1 MLRPEAVVA
10 DLRDRR
16 LLWDAS
22 PGVVGMRGE
31 LAILCSSVSAAIA
44 EMTSVNSVDEW
55 RMPQVMSFETLE
67 RAKYFES
74 FPHWLT
80 AASHLNEDEAGLE
93 RIARSERPGTEAAKS
108 LDDATAALPPA
119 VCYHTYAALADSTI
133 DSPVMMTAEETCW
146 RHEGIRL
153 AALERG
159 WAFRMREV
167 VFVGF
172 ASGAEAFRQ
181 SGIADASAFAESIGL
196 RTRVELAEDPF
207 FAPTSRGKAL
217 LQRVKALKHELVLE
231 RRDGR
236 PLAIS
241 SFNNHERF
249 FGESFAIRL
258 VDGTFATTACVA
270 FGIERWMLAILMTH
284 GTDSANWPDL
294 SHSDIKGAAR

>member
-80 AASHLNEDEAGLE
+80 AASHLGEDEAGLE
-93 RIARSERPGTEAAKS
+93 RIARSERPGIEAAKS

-133 DSPVMMTAEETCW
+133 DSPVMMTAEEPAGVMRGFGLLRW
-146 RHEGIRL
+146 S
-153 AALERG
+153 AAGRFGCARSSSSVLR
-159 WAFRMREV
+159 AARKR
-167 VFVGF
+167 FV
-172 ASGAEAFRQ
+172 R
-181 SGIADASAFAESIGL
+181 AESPML
-196 RTRVELAEDPF
+196 PRLLNRLDCVRELSWPRIRS
-207 FAPTSRGKAL
+207 SRRHRA
-217 LQRVKALKHELVLE
+217 E
-231 RRDGR
+231 RRCC
-236 PLAIS
+236 
-241 SFNNHERF
+241 NE
-249 FGESFAIRL
+249 
-258 VDGTFATTACVA
+258 
-270 FGIERWMLAILMTH
+270 
-284 GTDSANWPDL
+284 
-294 SHSDIKGAAR
+294 